1 MKIKVIPYLFIAIIF
16 IIIFNSCII
25 LDQLQPTSDGT
36 AAAGEKQDIGSKASE
51 ETGRDNIEK
60 DGSDEEENNGTND
73 LSDQII
79 VTDPVPDQLIS
90 SPLIITGEA
99 RGTWFFE
106 ATFPVTLFDSNGKV
120 LALHY
125 ALTDEDWMTEDF
137 IPFTANIEFDDP
149 ETTTGFLILEKDNPS
164 DIREY
169 DAQIEIPVRFE

>member
-25 LDQLQPTSDGT
+25 LDQLQSTSDGT
-36 AAAGEKQDIGSKASE
+36 AAGEKQDTGSKASE
-51 ETGRDNIEK
+51 ETGRDDIEK
-60 DGSDEEENNGTND
+60 DRSDEEENNGTNN

-106 ATFPVTLFDSNGKV
+106 ATFPVNLLDSNGKV

-125 ALTDEDWMTEDF
+125 ALTDENWMTEDF

-164 DIREY
+164 GMQEY
-169 DAQIEIPVRFE
+169 AAQIEIPVRFE